1 MTVLIWYVVAAVV
14 TVLLLFLRWQTCCRH
29 HPRPKH
35 SLVPVRPERL
45 PQAPYSVHY
54 RRQLEATRT
63 IALAT
68 LPMPI
73 RGEIEVARS
82 GRHRL
87 IETAPTPRLLND
99 LSFATPD
106 IALMRRV
113 LEGLRALPDRPREPC
128 PRARSADSGSV
139 T

>member
-1 MTVLIWYVVAAVV
+1 MIFLIWYVVVAVA

-29 HPRPKH
+29 HPGPKH
-35 SLVPVRPERL
+35 CLVPARREQRP
-45 PQAPYSVHY
+45 PIPYTSRVGVHRHY
-54 RRQLEATRT
+54 RRQIEATRT

-73 RGEIEVARS
+73 RGEIEAAQS

-87 IETAPTPRLLND
+87 IETAPSPLLHND
-99 LSFATPD
+99 LSFSTPD

-113 LEGLRALPDRPREPC
+113 IEGLRALPDRPR
-128 PRARSADSGSV
+128 DS
-139 T
+139 